1 MSEITKMEAEQKN
14 LPQDPKRRRFLQ
26 AGLAGTGLALTETVL
41 HAQQTQQKPQP
52 PKPEGQGTMMAS
64 AFAGQNVMNHSAL
77 HPGALAPLPMTNTGP
92 GQVPRKPLG
101 KTGVNVSIMG
111 IGGSTVGQAK
121 SYDEAAQ
128 IMHEAIDAGVT
139 FMDNAWEYNE
149 HKSEEWMG
157 QALQGRRDKVFLM
170 TKVCTHGRDAKVAM
184 QQLEESLRRL
194 RTDHLDLWQIHEV
207 VHFNDPDLHF
217 MPGGVVEALA
227 LAKQQGK
234 VRFVGFTGHKNPLIH
249 LRMLELADQHGVYFD
264 TVQMPLNPFD
274 ATFRSFAQHVLPEAN
289 RRGIGALGMKSL
301 GGSGEA
307 VLQGKITVTEALRF
321 AMSLPVAT
329 TISGI
334 DSLQV
339 LRQNL
344 AIARDFKPMAETEM
358 QSLRDRCAAAASDGH
373 LELYKT
379 TKKYDAA
386 VGREQHGFPSIE
398 ELPA

>member
-1 MSEITKMEAEQKN
+1 MTAENKTGEKTQN
-14 LPQDPKRRRFLQ
+14 RPQNPHRRQFLQ
-26 AGLAGTGLALTETVL
+26 AGLTGAGIALGETLAS
-41 HAQQTQQKPQP
+41 AQQTQQKATP
-52 PKPEGQGTMMAS
+52 PKPEGEGTTMPS
-64 AFAGQNVMNHSAL
+64 AFAGQNVMNHSTA
-77 HPGALAPLPMTNTGP
+77 HPAALAPLAMTNTGP
-92 GQVPRKPLG
+92 GQIPKKPLG
-101 KTGVNVSIMG
+101 KTGVNVSIIG
-111 IGGSTVGQAK
+111 IGGSTLGQAK
-121 SYDEAAQ
+121 SYEEAKQ
-128 IMHEAIDAGVT
+128 ILDEAIDAGVD

-157 QALQGRRDKVFLM
+157 QALQGKRDKVFLM

-227 LAKQQGK
+227 MAKQQGK
-234 VRFVGFTGHKNPLIH
+234 VRFVGFTGHKNPMIH
-249 LRMLELADQHGVYFD
+249 LRMLELADQHNVKFD

-289 RRGIGALGMKSL
+289 RRGIGVLGMKSL

-307 VLQGKITVTEALRF
+307 VLQGAISVPEALRY

-334 DSLQV
+334 DSLLV

-344 AIARDFKPMAETEM
+344 GIARDFKPMSATEM

>member
-1 MSEITKMEAEQKN
+1 MTSE
-14 LPQDPKRRRFLQ
+14 KRAREETHGRPRNPYRRQFLQ
-26 AGLAGTGLALTETVL
+26 AGLASAGIALSEAAL
-41 HAQQTQQKPQP
+41 HAQQTQQKAAP
-52 PKPEGQGTMMAS
+52 PKPEGEGTTMPS

-77 HPGALAPLPMTNTGP
+77 HPAALAPLPMTNTGP
-92 GQVPRKPLG
+92 GQIPKKPLG
-101 KTGVNVSIMG
+101 KTGVNVSIIG
-111 IGGSTVGQAK
+111 IGGSTLGQAK
-121 SYDEAAQ
+121 SYEEAKQ
-128 IMHEAIDAGVT
+128 ILDEAIDAGVD

-157 QALQGRRDKVFLM
+157 QALQGKRDKVFLM

-227 LAKQQGK
+227 MAKQQGK
-234 VRFVGFTGHKNPLIH
+234 VRFVGFTGHKNPMIH
-249 LRMLELADQHGVYFD
+249 LRMLELADQHNVKFD

-289 RRGIGALGMKSL
+289 RRGIGVLGMKSL

-307 VLQGKITVTEALRF
+307 VLQGAITVPEALRY

-329 TISGI
+329 TVSGI

-344 AIARDFKPMAETEM
+344 GIARDFKPMSATEM

-386 VGREQHGFPSIE
+386 VGRAQHGFPSIE